1 MFVNPTKRKKQGTT
15 PNQHYMQERRK
26 RKGMTNNTRDM
37 RDIEVMKRVAD
48 ALPYMTEGKKG
59 ELIGYGKAMVDLN
72 RRQGDGQE
80 DDRKDKE
87 GTKL

>member
-1 MFVNPTKRKKQGTT
+1 MMN
-15 PNQHYMQERRK
+15 
-26 RKGMTNNTRDM
+26 DM
-37 RDIEVMKRVAD
+37 RDIEVIKRVAD
-48 ALPYMTEGKKG
+48 ALPYMTERKKG

>member
-1 MFVNPTKRKKQGTT
+1 MDSDT
-15 PNQHYMQERRK
+15 
-26 RKGMTNNTRDM
+26 

-72 RRQGDGQE
+72 RRQSDGRE
-80 DDRKDKE
+80 DDREDKE
-87 GTKL
+87 GIKL

>member
-1 MFVNPTKRKKQGTT
+1 
-15 PNQHYMQERRK
+15 
-26 RKGMTNNTRDM
+26 MTNDV

-72 RRQGDGQE
+72 RRKKD
-80 DDRKDKE
+80 DKE
-87 GTKL
+87 TERDQSRG

>member
-1 MFVNPTKRKKQGTT
+1 
-15 PNQHYMQERRK
+15 
-26 RKGMTNNTRDM
+26 MTNDA

-72 RRQGDGQE
+72 RRKEDG
-80 DDRKDKE
+80 KE
-87 GTKL
+87 KESERSKSCG

>member
-1 MFVNPTKRKKQGTT
+1 MDS
-15 PNQHYMQERRK
+15 
-26 RKGMTNNTRDM
+26 NT

-72 RRQGDGQE
+72 RRQSDGQE
-80 DDRKDKE
+80 DDRKEVD
-87 GTKL
+87 

>member
-1 MFVNPTKRKKQGTT
+1 
-15 PNQHYMQERRK
+15 
-26 RKGMTNNTRDM
+26 MTNNTRDM

>member
-1 MFVNPTKRKKQGTT
+1 
-15 PNQHYMQERRK
+15 
-26 RKGMTNNTRDM
+26 MTNDQ

-72 RRQGDGQE
+72 RRKKDG
-80 DDRKDKE
+80 KE
-87 GTKL
+87 SERGKSCG

>member
-1 MFVNPTKRKKQGTT
+1 M
-15 PNQHYMQERRK
+15 M
-26 RKGMTNNTRDM
+26 NNMRDM

-72 RRQGDGQE
+72 RRQSDERE
-80 DDRKDKE
+80 DDRKEID
-87 GTKL
+87 

>member
-1 MFVNPTKRKKQGTT
+1 V
-15 PNQHYMQERRK
+15 
-26 RKGMTNNTRDM
+26 TNDA

-72 RRQGDGQE
+72 RRKEDGE
-80 DDRKDKE
+80 KE
-87 GTKL
+87 RNQSRG

>member
-1 MFVNPTKRKKQGTT
+1 MLEERIMKQKQPACTKGESRMDSDT
-15 PNQHYMQERRK
+15 
-26 RKGMTNNTRDM
+26 

-72 RRQGDGQE
+72 RRQSDGQE
-80 DDRKDKE
+80 DDRKEVD
-87 GTKL
+87 